1 MKSIIKWLKSPAAT
15 LVGFVIAAGL
25 LLFSSIGGVRAALGD
40 PSDYYGAQVSMKEI
54 GVSLKKKK
62 KIVSYRDFEKAGDFN
77 NGEFT
82 EETGALLTT
91 MLADA
96 GDTKLIPG
104 KKYKEELSIQNTGD
118 IDQYARVTI
127 YKYWKTKDSDNVKT
141 EKNTTVS
148 PALIHVELA
157 NLGSSWILDKN
168 SVTPERVVLY
178 YNKKLAAK
186 SDPTPIFTKSIMID
200 GLVVTKVRQSETTTA
215 NGGKKII
222 TEYDYS
228 GRTFVLEATVDAVQD
243 HHAEDAIKSAWGI
256 DATVDE
262 TAGTLAIN

>member
-15 LVGFVIAAGL
+15 MVGFVIAAGL

-54 GVSLKKKK
+54 GVSLLENE
-62 KIVSYRDFEKAGDFN
+62 KIVSYRDFEKAGEYN

-91 MLADA
+91 MLEDA

-127 YKYWKTKDSDNVKT
+127 YKYWKTKESDNFNT

-157 NLGSSWILDKN
+157 NLGSSWILDRD
-168 SVTPERVVLY
+168 SITPERVVLY
-178 YNKKLAAK
+178 YNKKLDAG
-186 SDPTPIFTKSIMID
+186 SDPTPVFTKSVMID
-200 GLVVTKVRQSETTTA
+200 GLVVTKVRQYETPVE
-215 NGGKKII
+215 GGTKIT

-256 DATVDE
+256 NATVDE
-262 TAGTLAIN
+262 AAGTLSID